1 MQQMRPAFEEFTDAR
16 NLLADCKLR
25 QNYLQNMLDLTQ
37 YYQTTQLLSP
47 AGIADKLLAAHNQW
61 NTRNRPDKVDKQEG
75 VNSKKKGD
83 ASGKKEKTL
92 QLEGGLHQQMPKG
105 VIVYQQRQHVRAN
118 NNIPTHVNCGIPN
131 TTSMVN
137 ISIHALSPLH
147 EFYARVRNVYVE
159 LRSTDNEKHTFHLCR
174 EEIVKTIRT
183 DRHVSNTTSY
193 YCYRAFFILVNR
205 SSYHSSSSYLN
216 IRFSFPH

>member
-75 VNSKKKGD
+75 VNSKKKGG

-105 VIVYQQRQHVRAN
+105 VIIY
-118 NNIPTHVNCGIPN
+118 IPN
-131 TTSMVN
+131 TTATVAS

-147 EFYARVRNVYVE
+147 EFYARVRNVCVE

-193 YCYRAFFILVNR
+193 CVTAHYLFLLIGRLIIY
-205 SSYHSSSSYLN
+205 SSSYLN
-216 IRFSFPH
+216 IYNSYSHPGPDTCK

>member
-1 MQQMRPAFEEFTDAR
+1 MRPAFEEFTDAR

-83 ASGKKEKTL
+83 TSGKKEKTL
-92 QLEGGLHQQMPKG
+92 QLEGGLHQQMPKS
-105 VIVYQQRQHVRAN
+105 VIVHQQRQRTT
-118 NNIPTHVNCGIPN
+118 THVNGVPN
-131 TTSMVN
+131 MPTVVS
-137 ISIHALSPLH
+137 ISIHALSPIH
-147 EFYARVRNVYVE
+147 DFYARVRNVNVE
-159 LRSTDNEKHTFHLCR
+159 LRSTDNEKHTFQLSR

-183 DRHVSNTTSY
+183 DRHVSIIS
-193 YCYRAFFILVNR
+193 
-205 SSYHSSSSYLN
+205 
-216 IRFSFPH
+216 

>member
-1 MQQMRPAFEEFTDAR
+1 MRPAFEEFTDAR
-16 NLLADCKLR
+16 NLLADYKLR

-83 ASGKKEKTL
+83 TSGKKEKTL

-105 VIVYQQRQHVRAN
+105 VIVYQQN
-118 NNIPTHVNCGIPN
+118 GIPN
-131 TTSMVN
+131 TTTMVN

-159 LRSTDNEKHTFHLCR
+159 LHNTDNVKHTVFTLCR
-174 EEIVKTIRT
+174 EEIVKTIRR
-183 DRHVSNTTSY
+183 DRHVSIISHTTSY
-193 YCYRAFFILVNR
+193 CYAHCLFL
-205 SSYHSSSSYLN
+205 
-216 IRFSFPH
+216 